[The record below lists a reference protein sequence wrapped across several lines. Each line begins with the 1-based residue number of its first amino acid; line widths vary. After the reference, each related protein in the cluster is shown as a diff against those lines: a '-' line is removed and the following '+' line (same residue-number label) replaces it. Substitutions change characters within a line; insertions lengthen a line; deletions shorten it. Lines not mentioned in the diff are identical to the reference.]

1 MAVRFRTDDCD
12 RAFRAALETRAM
24 QLLPSWLR
32 LQIAT
37 TRRIRPPPTLSALP
51 PLRFGRA
58 RQDDSMSGGGQPT
71 RFYSPWLC
79 APSDSGVL
87 CRVCCLLYYTEPVR
101 KQGSYLL

>member
-51 PLRFGRA
+51 PLRFGR
-58 RQDDSMSGGGQPT
+58 GQT
-71 RFYSPWLC
+71 GRFHVGRGPANAVLQPMALC
-79 APSDSGVL
+79 AM
-87 CRVCCLLYYTEPVR
+87 
-101 KQGSYLL
+101 